1 MASPVHRRI
10 RVVIAGG
17 GCAGLASLITLR
29 RHEPAADLVLIDPAE
44 AHLRLPRLHESLRRP
59 LAELRVPFAL
69 IAHRFQ
75 CRHVRTALEFDEDVL
90 LRLQCERRIRLEGR
104 YIDFDYLILAT
115 GHRPVASSTT
125 GSVNLDTF
133 RHQEGRHLVKELLSR
148 TLPPQRIVTVV
159 GGGPTGLQFLFE
171 LSAITRSWHE
181 RFGLELQLRLVHA
194 EELPLNGFPPAF
206 GQYALECM
214 AREGIEYVGNAVYQG
229 RSGADRIVLRDRPTG
244 APFTLPSQVEWL
256 FTGCMPNP
264 MKIRANP
271 FGQVMLED
279 GTLGR
284 IFVAGDCSEYAGN
297 GSNRASVLTA
307 IHKGKRVA
315 ENLLR
320 LADHAPNLE
329 PYAYTESAHVVPLGE
344 SDGIAS
350 LTAHGPIVT
359 GWAARLLFEAQERRQ
374 KLFLSGYDTYGD

>member
-1 MASPVHRRI
+1 MTSLVHRRI

-17 GCAGLASLITLR
+17 GYAGLASLITLR
-29 RHEPAADLVLIDPAE
+29 RHDPSADLVLIDPAE
-44 AHLRLPRLHESLRRP
+44 AHLRLRRLHESLRRP
-59 LAELRVPFAL
+59 VAELRVPFAL

-75 CRHVRTALEFDEDVL
+75 CRHVRAALEFDENVL
-90 LRLQCERRIRLEGR
+90 LRLRRERRILLEGR
-104 YIDFDYLILAT
+104 PIDFDYLILAT
-115 GHRPVASSTT
+115 GHRPAAA
-125 GSVNLDTF
+125 GSGTVNLDTF
-133 RHQEGRHLVKELLSR
+133 RCGEGRHLVKELLSH
-148 TLPPQRIVTVV
+148 TSPPRRSVTVV

-171 LSAITRSWHE
+171 LSSVTRSWRQ
-181 RFGLELQLRLVHA
+181 RFGLELHLRLVHA
-194 EELPLNGFPPAF
+194 EGLPLNGFPPAF

-214 AREGIEYVGNAVYQG
+214 EREGIEYVGNALYQG
-229 RSGADRIVLRDRPTG
+229 RSETDRIVLRERPTG
-244 APFTLPSQVEWL
+244 ALFTLSSQVEWL

-264 MKIRANP
+264 MKIRTNP
-271 FGQVMLED
+271 FGQVVLDD

-284 IFVAGDCSEYAGN
+284 IFAAGDCSEYEGN

-320 LADHAPNLE
+320 LAAHVGDLE
-329 PYAYTESAHVVPLGE
+329 PYTYTETTHVIPLGD

-359 GWAARLLFEAQERRQ
+359 GWAARLLFEAQESQQ
-374 KLFLSGYDTYGD
+374 KLFLSGYDTYGG